1 MRKGSIIGLAGE
13 KVLHKTGDSEVETR
27 KPKLGLALGGGAAK
41 GWAHFGVIRVLREVG
56 LAPDVVAGT
65 SIGSLVGGAYCAG
78 YDQELEQWVRQLQ
91 WQEVLGMLDLRFS
104 GGLIHGQKV
113 MAHLEEGM
121 RETSIE
127 SLNPQYAAIATDVE
141 SGHEVWLRNGD
152 LLTAIRASIALPG
165 LFSPIKLQGRWLV
178 DGGLVN
184 PTPVSVCRAMGADVV
199 IAVDL
204 TALPVFRAAPR
215 DDTREPATETA
226 ANENATT
233 DVWRSADKFFGL
245 IQGAVDRMQVQKGG
259 EDESL
264 PSTLDVMLKSL
275 DILVHRV
282 ARSRIA
288 GEPADLLISPQV
300 EQIALME
307 FHRANEAIDL
317 GYQEALR
324 FQPELEQIKA
334 YLEN

>member
-1 MRKGSIIGLAGE
+1 MGVNKQKKYGAGR
-13 KVLHKTGDSEVETR
+13 R

-41 GWAHFGVIRVLREVG
+41 GWAHLGVLHVLTESG
-56 LAPDVVAGT
+56 LKPDIVTGT

-78 YDQELEQWVRQLQ
+78 YHDELEQWVRQLR

-104 GGLIHGQKV
+104 GGLIHGQKL
-113 MAHLEEGM
+113 MDHLKSGM
-121 RETSIE
+121 QAVQIE
-127 SLNPQYAAIATDVE
+127 DLSPQYAAVATDIE
-141 SGHEVWLRNGD
+141 TGHELWLREGE

-165 LFSPIKLQGRWLV
+165 LFSPIKRQGRWLV

-184 PTPVSVCRAMGADVV
+184 PTPVSVCRAMGADIV

-204 TALPVFRAAPR
+204 TALPVFRRPGQP
-215 DDTREPATETA
+215 DSEPEKEMPAVATE
-226 ANENATT
+226 NAVT
-233 DVWRSADKFFGL
+233 DDWLSVDRFFDK
-245 IQGAVDRMQVQKGG
+245 IQGVMDRMQIHRSGP
-259 EDESL
+259 DEAL

-275 DILVHRV
+275 NILVHRV

-300 EQIALME
+300 EHIELME

-317 GYQEALR
+317 GRQAAERYL
-324 FQPELEQIKA
+324 PELAQIQA
-334 YLEN
+334 YLGSTR

>member
-1 MRKGSIIGLAGE
+1 MDINADNKLVTPPRG
-13 KVLHKTGDSEVETR
+13 
-27 KPKLGLALGGGAAK
+27 PKLGLALGGGAAK
-41 GWAHFGVIRVLREVG
+41 GWAHLGVIRALTEAG
-56 LAPDVVAGT
+56 LKPDIVAGT
-65 SIGSLVGGAYCAG
+65 SIGSLVGGAYCTG
-78 YDQELEQWVRQLQ
+78 YHDELEAWVRQLR

-113 MAHLEEGM
+113 MDHLKSGM
-121 RETSIE
+121 QE
-127 SLNPQYAAIATDVE
+127 AAIENLVPRFAAVATDVE
-141 SGHEVWLRNGD
+141 TGHEIWLRDGD

-165 LFSPIKLQGRWLV
+165 LFSPIKRQGRWLV

-204 TALPVFRAAPR
+204 TALPVFLSSDLAEREVEIERPEQPAPVG
-215 DDTREPATETA
+215 
-226 ANENATT
+226 ENAITEI
-233 DVWRSADKFFGL
+233 WRSADKFFGM
-245 IQGAVDRMQVQKGG
+245 IQGAVERMHVHKGG
-259 EDESL
+259 EDEAL

-300 EQIALME
+300 ERIALME

-317 GYQEALR
+317 GYLAAQRYA
-324 FQPELEQIKA
+324 PELDQIKA
-334 YLEN
+334 YLNGQG